1 MTKIV
6 IINNTILLAVYCIY
20 MYNVIN
26 VQLYVCGG
34 KQMKDEEFVKGLTF
48 LAASKVLACAG
59 LIRGDVWKISNFSTS
74 QL

>member
-6 IINNTILLAVYCIY
+6 IINNTILLAGYCIEY
-20 MYNVIN
+20 MYNVVN

-59 LIRGDVWKISNFSTS
+59 LIRGDV
-74 QL
+74 